1 MYNPTSKM
9 QSPAGL
15 YDMVSS
21 LPSQQQNPELQQL
34 GEKQLAP
41 TEAILY
47 VKNQL
52 DRLRAARQPP
62 PPSTVMQ
69 DMLSQLQQAQMPQ
82 QQPPMQQGPPPQQG
96 PMQQGLPSLPVQN
109 VGQPQ
114 NYAGG
119 GIVAF
124 TEGGTPFGRFVD
136 TEMDAR
142 RSRIAQDE
150 VRNRLSR
157 ELVSRYQSH
166 AAPEGMFAVQSDA
179 QRQEAQDLMQRLPD
193 MSVEEMQAVLA
204 SGPGALKLKDQ
215 SARQAGGAEYMRGM
229 QKAIKQA
236 PAPAPVAASTAAP
249 SGRPSGLAALQE
261 FTPTAERMAAP
272 DKTQA
277 DYLKE
282 VQDQYAGLGIGK
294 ALEERG
300 KYLEGRGSKIEKDL
314 ADRARMSRAQAF
326 FKMAEEGGKP
336 RGTLLKGATAGLSQY
351 AGDKQAL
358 ADKKDALEERT
369 KEMQFTLAQAQ
380 EQQKLGNI
388 QAANALFKDAEKR
401 KEDLADK
408 ATAFAQQRTM
418 LREELDARADEGNLN
433 RANNMGMAR
442 LELTEAGIRAAAT
455 LKRGEVLSP
464 KDEIRLRLEI
474 EKSDD
479 VRDAYDAVDKV
490 LMDKGRG
497 VLNTPEGQRLR
508 KQGRKEALDAIMRG
522 YGLGVVGTSGIPE
535 TSMAVVNKYD
545 PR

>member
-15 YDMVSS
+15 YDMVSN
-21 LPSQQQNPELQQL
+21 LPPQQQNPELQQL

-62 PPSTVMQ
+62 PPTTVMQ
-69 DMLSQLQQAQMPQ
+69 DMQQQLQQAQMPQ
-82 QQPPMQQGPPPQQG
+82 QQPPMQQGPIG
-96 PMQQGLPSLPVQN
+96 QGLPSLPVQN

-124 TEGGTPFGRFVD
+124 AEGGSPFGRFVD
-136 TEMDAR
+136 TGMDAR
-142 RSRIAQDE
+142 RSRIAQDG

-166 AAPEGMFAVQSDA
+166 AAPEGIFAVQSDA

-193 MSVEEMQAVLA
+193 MSIEEMQAVLA
-204 SGPGALKLKDQ
+204 SGPGALKTKPKFHSGVDKGLGRLSVDT
-215 SARQAGGAEYMRGM
+215 SAPAP
-229 QKAIKQA
+229 A

-249 SGRPSGLAALQE
+249 SGRPSGLAALRE
-261 FTPTAERMAAP
+261 VEPAAPPAAP

-326 FKMAEEGGKP
+326 FKMAEESGKP

-369 KEMQFTLAQAQ
+369 KELQFILAQAQ

-401 KEDLADK
+401 KEDLADQAAK
-408 ATAFAQQRTM
+408 DKQQRAM
-418 LREELDARADEGNLN
+418 LREELDARAKEGERN
-433 RANNMGMAR
+433 RANQMGIAQ
-442 LELTEAGIRAAAT
+442 LELTEANIRAAAT
-455 LKRGEVLSP
+455 MAKGEALSP
-464 KDEIRLRLEI
+464 KDRADLLLKLELSPKLQ
-474 EKSDD
+474 EQL
-479 VRDAYDAVDKV
+479 DAIDATLK
-490 LMDKGRG
+490 MKGKNT
-497 VLNTPEGQRLR
+497 LNTPEGRLLRNQMRDEVYR
-508 KQGRKEALDAIMRG
+508 KAAA
-522 YGLGVVGTSGIPE
+522 GLGIVDTGGIPE
-535 TSMAVVNKYD
+535 RSMSLVNKYD